1 MYVVRRFP
9 VFKLISVGSSMD
21 VHRCRFVPYPPAAIN
36 ALAFSH
42 ASSLES
48 GHKGPRTLR
57 LAVGRANG
65 DIEIWNPQKGEW
77 FQETMIPGAKDRSI
91 EGLVWTQD
99 PEELDK
105 NDNMIPGKLRL
116 FSIGYSTA
124 VTEWD
129 LATGKSIR
137 HCTGHYGEIW
147 CVTVQPR
154 YQESS
159 ERPAVKGALRQEDS
173 GLQSQNI
180 AVGCADGAIVLLSTA
195 DGDLQFLRTLTTSS
209 SSKARV
215 LSIAYQ
221 NAFTVVSGH
230 ADSTIRVFNVN
241 TRQMLRSMSM
251 GAGPV
256 GGPKETLV
264 WSVKCA
270 CDGTIV
276 SGDSTGTVRF
286 WDGQTYTLTQRI
298 KGHVADVLDIAV
310 SADGKSVFSGSM
322 DRRTTLYRRMAV
334 AKGGEQSRWK
344 EMAHQ
349 RLHKHD
355 VKSLAA
361 FETKIMSVVVSG
373 GRSLLPITLYLVV
386 HSTDRPGYETYHNS
400 NKGIPQGKPSCLV
413 SSATKTADV

>member
-1 MYVVRRFP
+1 MQ
-9 VFKLISVGSSMD
+9 GMD

-42 ASSLES
+42 ASSLGS
-48 GHKGPRTLR
+48 GHKGPQTLR

-65 DIEIWNPQKGEW
+65 DIEIWNPRKGEW
-77 FQETMIPGAKDRSI
+77 FQESIIPGAKDRSI
-91 EGLVWTQD
+91 EGLVWTRD
-99 PEELDK
+99 PEEIDK
-105 NDNMIPGKLRL
+105 NGNKVAGKLRL

-129 LATGKSIR
+129 LPTGKPIR
-137 HCTGHYGEIW
+137 HCTGNYGEIW
-147 CVTVQPR
+147 CMAAQPR
-154 YQESS
+154 YQESP
-159 ERPAVKGALRQEDS
+159 ERPAANGAIRQQDS
-173 GLQSQNI
+173 DLQSQNI
-180 AVGCADGAIVLLSTA
+180 AVGCADGAIVILSTA
-195 DGDLQFLRTLTTSS
+195 DENLQFLRTLTASS

-221 NAFTVVSGH
+221 NLSTVVSGH

-241 TRQMLRSMSM
+241 TRQLLRSMSM

-256 GGPKETLV
+256 GGPRETLV

-270 CDGTIV
+270 SDGTIL
-276 SGDSTGTVRF
+276 SGDSTGTVGF
-286 WDGQTYTLTQRI
+286 WDGKTYTLTQRI

-322 DRRTTLYRRMAV
+322 DRRTTLYRRMAT

-344 EMAHQ
+344 EIAHQ

-355 VKSLAA
+355 VKALAA
-361 FETKIMSVVVSG
+361 FETKTISVVVSG
-373 GRSLLPITLYLVV
+373 GSTLFGIKSYLIVDRI
-386 HSTDRPGYETYHNS
+386 DRPGYQTNHNPD
-400 NKGIPQGKPSCLV
+400 KGVP
-413 SSATKTADV
+413 